1 MSKPNDLDEL
11 LVAYAD
17 GELDA
22 ARRAEVEAMLAD
34 PAHYGE
40 PGALEALA
48 AEHATFDERARALE
62 ARWEE
67 IAADLET
74 FTSASA

>member
-1 MSKPNDLDEL
+1 
-11 LVAYAD
+11 V
-17 GELDA
+17 

-40 PGALEALA
+40 PGALDALA
-48 AEHATFDERARALE
+48 AEHAGLGERTRVLE

-67 IAADLET
+67 LAAELEDLST
-74 FTSASA
+74 ASA